1 MPIVKTFELKA
12 DVDQAQKNLDEINET
27 LEVQDEI
34 VNKLQNDLAN
44 YEAQLKKTSKTD
56 LAGRKRINDQ
66 INKTKQLINEERL
79 GIKNNRIERKQAVKD
94 LEQAKEATADYS
106 GAVSIADR
114 ATGGLISRFGFL
126 TKAIGG
132 ATKGM
137 KLFRVALI
145 STGIGALVVAIGSL
159 IAAFTTSEEGQNKF
173 SKGLKAVGT
182 VVGNIVDVFADF
194 GDAIV
199 NAISKPRETWD
210 AFTGA
215 LERGYNFIKE
225 QIIDRFSASWTLFS
239 GRFQKGILAM
249 RIAWNNFTGD
259 SEEAQKLTDEL
270 IELDKEMQNAS
281 ETLAKANQEVAEI
294 VVESYNKMTGA
305 VSDFIDEQKREIE
318 ISNRIA
324 DQRAKADKIER
335 KNTVDRAKANREIA
349 ELRFK
354 AEQRDLYSATQRIKF
369 LTDAS
374 KLEEE
379 ITNKEIEAARLRFEA
394 KKAENELSRSTKED
408 LDEQADLEAKLIE
421 LETSKLNMQ
430 KRLQTAI
437 TTARNE
443 EKAAAE
449 AKRKEAEEE
458 LKRIEEQAQAEI
470 DAAKKVALEKERIRQ
485 QEILK
490 QIQVEDAQY
499 LEQTRLLEGQQ
510 EYELLLLAQQYDK
523 KMAMAEGNNELMRA
537 LNEEHHQKIQAV
549 NEKFNKQEQEGNN
562 QTFQNQVALRNQQL
576 SLTQNTLGA
585 ISGLVKAFAKDDE
598 ESAKKAFKLNK
609 AIGIAQAIVST
620 AQGVMNQLAVPQD
633 ALTGANFVKAGIVA
647 ATGAAQIATIA
658 RTQFKGG
665 GSEVDTDIETAP
677 PQAQAQAPQFNIVG
691 QSGVNQVAQALGQQ
705 QPVQAYVVAQD
716 VTTAQQLN
724 NNIISSATVGG

>member
-1 MPIVKTFELKA
+1 
-12 DVDQAQKNLDEINET
+12 
-27 LEVQDEI
+27 
-34 VNKLQNDLAN
+34 
-44 YEAQLKKTSKTD
+44 
-56 LAGRKRINDQ
+56 
-66 INKTKQLINEERL
+66 
-79 GIKNNRIERKQAVKD
+79 
-94 LEQAKEATADYS
+94 
-106 GAVSIADR
+106 
-114 ATGGLISRFGFL
+114 
-126 TKAIGG
+126 
-132 ATKGM
+132 
-137 KLFRVALI
+137 
-145 STGIGALVVAIGSL
+145 
-159 IAAFTTSEEGQNKF
+159 
-173 SKGLKAVGT
+173 
-182 VVGNIVDVFADF
+182 
-194 GDAIV
+194 
-199 NAISKPRETWD
+199 
-210 AFTGA
+210 
-215 LERGYNFIKE
+215 
-225 QIIDRFSASWTLFS
+225 
-239 GRFQKGILAM
+239 
-249 RIAWNNFTGD
+249 
-259 SEEAQKLTDEL
+259 
-270 IELDKEMQNAS
+270 
-281 ETLAKANQEVAEI
+281 
-294 VVESYNKMTGA
+294 
-305 VSDFIDEQKREIE
+305 
-318 ISNRIA
+318 
-324 DQRAKADKIER
+324 
-335 KNTVDRAKANREIA
+335 
-349 ELRFK
+349 
-354 AEQRDLYSATQRIKF
+354 
-369 LTDAS
+369 
-374 KLEEE
+374 
-379 ITNKEIEAARLRFEA
+379 
-394 KKAENELSRSTKED
+394 
-408 LDEQADLEAKLIE
+408 
-421 LETSKLNMQ
+421 MQ

-523 KMAMAEGNNELMRA
+523 KMAMAEGNNELIRA